1 MCLSPPIRWVQQW
14 HNTWNKVFLS
24 VNDFLSCMQLF
35 TLHNRHKSRSNRK
48 AKEEMAMAFPRLGGW
63 MDGICNLRLQSH
75 KHMDLFGSYT
85 HSTPC
90 GASCYALKHTNKRK
104 NNKKTHTPTAEH
116 TDVLDAWNYDTE
128 NCSYSLLLGW
138 KGTFVLDPMK
148 LWKEC
153 SRIEHSIFAASHPV
167 WLGHTEIKVGYEVP
181 LRGVLCLPSK
191 LWHTKAFFKSPSLP
205 TKRVIPLLLSS
216 LLATGDQFYGLPFI
230 AAAVLV
236 ALWWPCW
243 IPPVTIIPSEC
254 PATNLVWSSVLVKS
268 SSKQLPQQPQQHI
281 ACCYMS
287 LVSEWWNTA
296 SNPSSSLG
304 ALAY

>member
-1 MCLSPPIRWVQQW
+1 MHS
-14 HNTWNKVFLS
+14 NT
-24 VNDFLSCMQLF
+24 Q
-35 TLHNRHKSRSNRK
+35 
-48 AKEEMAMAFPRLGGW
+48 
-63 MDGICNLRLQSH
+63 
-75 KHMDLFGSYT
+75 
-85 HSTPC
+85 
-90 GASCYALKHTNKRK
+90 TNQKTIK
-104 NNKKTHTPTAEH
+104 NTCTQH
-116 TDVLDAWNYDTE
+116 TDVLEAWNYDIE
-128 NCSYSLLLGW
+128 NFSYSLLLGW
-138 KGTFVLDPMK
+138 KGTFGLDPMK

-191 LWHTKAFFKSPSLP
+191 LWHTKAFFKSRSLP
-205 TKRVIPLLLSS
+205 TRLLLSS

-243 IPPVTIIPSEC
+243 IPPVTIKPSEC

-268 SSKQLPQQPQQHI
+268 SSKQLPQQLQQHI

-304 ALAY
+304 ALANKQNNQGETFYKSIF

>member
-1 MCLSPPIRWVQQW
+1 MKRYFWVGSNEATKGMHSDKTLYFCSIPSSMAWSP
-14 HNTWNKVFLS
+14 KV
-24 VNDFLSCMQLF
+24 
-35 TLHNRHKSRSNRK
+35 
-48 AKEEMAMAFPRLGGW
+48 
-63 MDGICNLRLQSH
+63 
-75 KHMDLFGSYT
+75 
-85 HSTPC
+85 
-90 GASCYALKHTNKRK
+90 
-104 NNKKTHTPTAEH
+104 
-116 TDVLDAWNYDTE
+116 
-128 NCSYSLLLGW
+128 
-138 KGTFVLDPMK
+138 
-148 LWKEC
+148 
-153 SRIEHSIFAASHPV
+153 
-167 WLGHTEIKVGYEVP
+167 KVGYEVP

-205 TKRVIPLLLSS
+205 TRLLLSS

-243 IPPVTIIPSEC
+243 IPPVTIKPSEC

-268 SSKQLPQQPQQHI
+268 SSKQLPQQLQQHI

-304 ALAY
+304 ASLAY